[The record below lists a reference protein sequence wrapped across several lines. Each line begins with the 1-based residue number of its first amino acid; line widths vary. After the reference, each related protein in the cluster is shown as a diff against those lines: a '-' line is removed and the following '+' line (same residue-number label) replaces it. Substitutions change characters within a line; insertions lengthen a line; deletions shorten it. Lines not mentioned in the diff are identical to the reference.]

1 MKSKSIKWLGTLL
14 GCLSLIAVVSA
25 IADPVNTKCPLSG
38 KAVSKDASTYTV
50 GLCCGNCLGKFTKD
64 PAKFLGK
71 VKSVAVNAT
80 CPMSGKAI
88 NAKITAKHKGDVVA
102 FCGAGCQKKFTAD
115 PAALFKQVKFARKT
129 VNDKCPLSGK
139 AIDPKEDLLGGVLL
153 QQLRRQVQEC
163 PGQEHCQGQVTCL

>member
-14 GCLSLIAVVSA
+14 GCLSLVAMVSA

-139 AIDPKEDLLGGVLL
+139 AIDPKKTYSVAFCCNNCAGKFKNAPAKSIAKVK
-153 QQLRRQVQEC
+153 
-163 PGQEHCQGQVTCL
+163 

>member
-14 GCLSLIAVVSA
+14 GCLSLVAMVST

-38 KAVSKDASTYTV
+38 KAVSKDAATYTV

-71 VKSVAVNAT
+71 VKAVAVNAT

-102 FCGAGCQKKFTAD
+102 FCGAGCQ
-115 PAALFKQVKFARKT
+115 
-129 VNDKCPLSGK
+129 
-139 AIDPKEDLLGGVLL
+139 
-153 QQLRRQVQEC
+153 
-163 PGQEHCQGQVTCL
+163 